1 MASNPDT
8 TTVTDIGRL
17 AGCSIATVSRVL
29 NSSGSVSPQKREA
42 ILKAIRETEF
52 FTNRA
57 RRGGR
62 RVQPHKKE
70 TEGVIEIIQHRHSP
84 VEKLSVRNGELRVGP
99 LAPMRQ
105 EKASPRSFELNS
117 FHRNI
122 VDGAIEELSRWGF
135 RAQIRMNSDLLDSSL
150 LTDINGPD
158 RSGVLLIGEY
168 SNDLAQ
174 FVRHCMHPLVLV
186 DIIGNGP
193 PDVVTTDNFE
203 GIREAFDHLYQLGH
217 RKIGFIGRRDEIV
230 ALAERYTA
238 YKLRM
243 TECNLP
249 IRPEWIYEGYDHIEH
264 TAAAVNGMLSRADRP
279 TAVMCSNDC
288 YALGVVRAASGLGIS
303 IPGELSVMGFDDVD
317 FASLI
322 TPPLTTVRVPVQEMG
337 RQAVR
342 QLMIQM
348 KGGSPT
354 KMRGCHVRLLP
365 ELIIRES
372 TAAVRG

>member
-1 MASNPDT
+1 MQS
-8 TTVTDIGRL
+8 
-17 AGCSIATVSRVL
+17 
-29 NSSGSVSPQKREA
+29 KRES
-42 ILKAIRETEF
+42 
-52 FTNRA
+52 
-57 RRGGR
+57 G
-62 RVQPHKKE
+62 
-70 TEGVIEIIQHRHSP
+70 GVIEIVQHRHSP
-84 VEKLSVRNGELRVGP
+84 VEKLSVKNGELRVGP

-122 VDGAIEELSRWGF
+122 VDGAIEELSRWGY

-150 LTDINGPD
+150 LTDINGSD

-168 SNDLAQ
+168 SNDLSQ
-174 FVRHCMHPLVLV
+174 FIRHCMHPLVLV
-186 DIIGNGP
+186 DIIGNGV

-230 ALAERYTA
+230 ALAERFTA
-238 YKLRM
+238 YKLKM
-243 TECNLP
+243 TEHNLP
-249 IRPEWIYEGYDHIEH
+249 VTQDWIYEGYDHIEH
-264 TAAAVNGMLSRADRP
+264 TAAAVSSMLSHADRP
-279 TAVMCSNDC
+279 TALMCSNDC
-288 YALGVVRAASGLGIS
+288 DALGVVRAASGLGIS

-342 QLMIQM
+342 QLMIQL

-354 KMRGCHVRLLP
+354 KLRGCHVRLLP
-365 ELIIRES
+365 ELIVRES
-372 TAAVRG
+372 TAPVRV

>member
-1 MASNPDT
+1 M
-8 TTVTDIGRL
+8 

-29 NSSGSVSPQKREA
+29 NNSGAVSAQKREA

-52 FTNRA
+52 YTSRA

-62 RVQPHKKE
+62 RVQSKKE
-70 TEGVIEIIQHRHSP
+70 NTGVIEIVLHRHSP
-84 VEKLSVRNGELRVGP
+84 VERLSMRHGELRVGP
-99 LAPMRQ
+99 LVPTK
-105 EKASPRSFELNS
+105 ENGPSPRSFELNS

-135 RAQIRMNSDLLDSSL
+135 RAQIRMNSNLLDSAL
-150 LTDINGPD
+150 LADINGPD

-168 SNDLAQ
+168 SNDLSQ

-186 DIIGNGP
+186 DIIGKGQ

-203 GIREAFDHLYQLGH
+203 GIREAFDHLYALGH
-217 RKIGFIGRRDEIV
+217 RKIGFVGRRDEII

-238 YKLRM
+238 YKLKM
-243 TECNLP
+243 TEYGLA
-249 IRPEWIYEGYDHIEH
+249 IQPEWVYEGYDHIER
-264 TAAAVNGMLSRADRP
+264 TAAAVSEMLKHPDRP
-279 TAVMCSNDC
+279 SALMCSNDC
-288 YALGVVRAASGLGIS
+288 YALGVVRAASALNIS

-322 TPPLTTVRVPVQEMG
+322 TPPLSTVRVPVQEMG

-348 KGGSPT
+348 KGGSPAKT
-354 KMRGCHVRLLP
+354 RGCHVRLLP
-365 ELIIRES
+365 ELIVRES
-372 TAAVRG
+372 TAAALK